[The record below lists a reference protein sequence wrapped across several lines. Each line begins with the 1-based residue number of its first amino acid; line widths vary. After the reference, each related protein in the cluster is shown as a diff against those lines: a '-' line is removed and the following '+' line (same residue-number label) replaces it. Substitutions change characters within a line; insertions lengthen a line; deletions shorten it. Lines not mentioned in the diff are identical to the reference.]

1 MIGILLP
8 VYIFLLQSPDSASSP
23 STLHAQAVAQIL
35 SLASAAPAAFRDA
48 TAKLEQKQR
57 EALEA
62 AVRKAMG
69 ASSTSAGQKSGVDAA
84 GSKPKIELRSF

>member
-8 VYIFLLQSPDSASSP
+8 VYILLLQSPDTSSSP
-23 STLHAQAVAQIL
+23 SSIHAQSVAQIL
-35 SLASAAPAAFRDA
+35 NLASAAPAAFRDA
-48 TAKLEQKQR
+48 TGKLEQKQR
-57 EALEA
+57 EILEA

-69 ASSTSAGQKSGVDAA
+69 ASSASTGQKSGADAA